1 MLDRRICHATGLAL
15 ATKLL
20 SMMLC
25 LDAVSALT
33 HTHTQ
38 HVRSH
43 PRHLPARS
51 QALDAELEPDD
62 LPEYPLMEDEVR
74 PHSIQLPSLSLAIKQ
89 RCRIHRG
96 PASIGL
102 CRCFLRRLPEI
113 TRKLRQWDG
122 CSNYSVHCIHCK
134 PTIVGRMYTQR
145 DTHIHAD
152 GSDTYQKKI
161 YVWMVPPLSYPSVSV

>member
-1 MLDRRICHATGLAL
+1 MPSMLDRRICHANGLAL

-62 LPEYPLMEDEVR
+62 LPEYPLMEDEVH
-74 PHSIQLPSLSLAIKQ
+74 PHSIQLPSLSLAINKATLPDSQ
-89 RCRIHRG
+89 RARIDW
-96 PASIGL
+96 
-102 CRCFLRRLPEI
+102 F
-113 TRKLRQWDG
+113 
-122 CSNYSVHCIHCK
+122 
-134 PTIVGRMYTQR
+134 
-145 DTHIHAD
+145 
-152 GSDTYQKKI
+152 
-161 YVWMVPPLSYPSVSV
+161 VSVLPPTSA